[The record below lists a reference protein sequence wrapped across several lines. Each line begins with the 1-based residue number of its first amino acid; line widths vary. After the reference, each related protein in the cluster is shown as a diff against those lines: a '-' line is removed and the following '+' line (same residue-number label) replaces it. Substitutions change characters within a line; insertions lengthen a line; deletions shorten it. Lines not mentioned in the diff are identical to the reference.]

1 MSKLV
6 PLLVK
11 NFDFEMAEDNTSTWQ
26 TVNYWFVKPVA
37 FPVKVRQRMQ

>member
-11 NFDFEMAEDNTSTWQ
+11 NFDFEMADAAEGWKTE
-26 TVNYWFVKPVA
+26 NYWFVKPVD
-37 FPVKVRQRMQ
+37 FQVKVKQRKQ

>member
-1 MSKLV
+1 M

-11 NFDFEMAEDNTSTWQ
+11 NFDFEMADKAGTWQ
-26 TVNYWFVKPVA
+26 TVNYWFVKPVS